1 MALLRVTGLGGLKQ
15 AQPFSENWQAQL
27 KGTQELWHNC
37 SINIYTEVRGKFDPE
52 TGETPVTE
60 VQVYSGMARV
70 QPVRA
75 SRDVN
80 VVDDRTTQQVARF
93 QISDTSIN
101 LTPDMWVKVTETRGP
116 AIGTNTYPTPSF
128 ELPGSPIVLATNL
141 CPNPTAVAG
150 GALVVLTGGA
160 AWSATQGATIPATE
174 NGTTTAVM
182 AENLSSPTWIAAL
195 SNTDGLQASTTMRT
209 VTMLVGNPNAFDI
222 QANIRTSTQ
231 LNVFTTIP
239 AGQTRTITRTGINSS
254 LLFYAQRTNGTAVA
268 GDKIWYTEITTAD
281 QWFLP
286 GVYDNPDLTASWTGP
301 PHNSSQTLTG
311 VRVLGVDG
319 VGHQSTQWASTG
331 THSLRLMDD
340 EYADIGTGPIQFKA
354 RFNGQLYLVDS
365 VPHIAVS
372 GVNRV
377 ASGLVSLGPGW
388 WDDVS
393 TAETWFYP
401 GDTPL
406 AAWTGTPDN
415 SPSELYSTIPGSTLN
430 PSLSRYRF
438 KLREIVDSG
447 NLIERTFEA
456 VMDNESQTSQTQP

>member
-1 MALLRVTGLGGLKQ
+1 MALLRVTGLSGLKQ

-37 SINIYTEVRGKFDPE
+37 AINIYKEVRGKFDPV

-60 VQVYSGMARV
+60 ELVYSGRARV

-128 ELPGSPIVLATNL
+128 ELPGSPFVLATNL
-141 CPNPTAVAG
+141 CPNPTMVPGGRTFGGPANN
-150 GALVVLTGGA
+150 GALNRSVTLPEPT
-160 AWSATQGATIPATE
+160 P
-174 NGTTTAVM
+174 NGTTTGNEWYREVGSGNAGVLYPDGISNAGSEISFLVYSTVDFQVRISTVAV
-182 AENLSSPTWIAAL
+182 SSEWQYVPPNTW
-195 SNTDGLQASTTMRT
+195 
-209 VTMLVGNPNAFDI
+209 
-222 QANIRTSTQ
+222 
-231 LNVFTTIP
+231 
-239 AGQTRTITRTGINSS
+239 TRTTPFQAPGGVARYLEVRSGDGT
-254 LLFYAQRTNGTAVA
+254 YVTNGTRFY
-268 GDKIWYTEITTAD
+268 YTEVLSGNPI
-281 QWFLP
+281 P
-286 GVYDNPDLTASWTGP
+286 GEFFTGDTPDTGGLVYVWDGAPY
-301 PHNSSQTLTG
+301 NSPSTVSG
-311 VRVLGVDG
+311 VRVLGVGD
-319 VGHQSTQWASTG
+319 VGYQSTQWSASG
-331 THSLRLMDD
+331 SYSLRLLEGEM
-340 EYADIGTGPIQFKA
+340 ADIGTGPLQFKA
-354 RFNGQLYLVDS
+354 RALGQIYTVDS
-365 VPHIAVS
+365 VPYIAVE

-377 ASGLVSLGPGW
+377 ESGLVSFGEGW

-401 GDTPL
+401 PSGDGSVWSD
-406 AAWTGTPDN
+406 APDF
-415 SPSELYSTIPGSTLN
+415 SSSVLYSVIPGSTLN

-456 VMDNESQTSQTQP
+456 VMDNESQTG

>member
-1 MALLRVTGLGGLKQ
+1 MALLRVTGLSGLKQ

-37 SINIYTEVRGKFDPE
+37 SINIYKEVRGKFDPE

-60 VQVYSGMARV
+60 VLVYSGKARV

-93 QISDTSIN
+93 QISDTSVN
-101 LTPDMWVKVTETRGP
+101 LTPDMWVKVTEARGP
-116 AIGTNTYPTPSF
+116 AISTNTYPTPSF
-128 ELPGSPIVLATNL
+128 ELPGSPVVVATNL

-150 GALVVLTGGA
+150 GA
-160 AWSATQGATIPATE
+160 TIGSPGNASSTARME
-174 NGTTTAVM
+174 HGVTLPEPTPNGTTTGNAFYID
-182 AENLSSPTWIAAL
+182 SGI
-195 SNTDGLQASTTMRT
+195 SNAGVVNPDGISTTADTLSMMVYSNVDAQMRLGT
-209 VTMLVGNPNAFDI
+209 RGTPVNVP
-222 QANIRTSTQ
+222 ANTWTQ
-231 LNVFTTIP
+231 LHKEPGAPSYLIAHSTTP
-239 AGQTRTITRTGINSS
+239 TGTTPTDR
-254 LLFYAQRTNGTAVA
+254 FY
-268 GDKIWYTEITTAD
+268 YTEIRSGSAANVP
-281 QWFLP
+281 WFFP
-286 GVYDNPDLTASWTGP
+286 GTSSNPDLTAAWTGP

-319 VGHQSTQWASTG
+319 VGHQSTQWAASG
-331 THSLRLMDD
+331 SHSLRLLEG

-354 RFNGQLYLVDS
+354 RELGQLYLVDS
-365 VPHIAVS
+365 VPHIAVE

-377 ASGLVSLGPGW
+377 ESGLVSLGPGW

-401 GDTPL
+401 PSGDGSI
-406 AAWTGTPDN
+406 WNGTPDN
-415 SPSELYSTIPGSTLN
+415 SPSELYSMIPGSTLN

-456 VMDNESQTSQTQP
+456 VMDNESQTS